1 MLPGFQ
7 PFVNT
12 GKAYGQNKSKYKKFT
27 LGSHS
32 LSVKYCNT
40 FMYFHVTNNE
50 VKVTL
55 TVLSGVIFHT
65 NTGGSII
72 CCFK

>member
-1 MLPGFQ
+1 MCYLDFNPLYTQ
-7 PFVNT
+7 E
-12 GKAYGQNKSKYKKFT
+12 KAYGQNNSKHKKFT

-65 NTGGSII
+65 NTGGSIE
-72 CCFK
+72 